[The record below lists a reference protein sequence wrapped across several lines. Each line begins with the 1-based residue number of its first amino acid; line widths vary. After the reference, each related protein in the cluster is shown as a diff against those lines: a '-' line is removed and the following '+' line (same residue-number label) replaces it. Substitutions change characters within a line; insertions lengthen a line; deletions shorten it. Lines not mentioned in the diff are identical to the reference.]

1 MTIKSINEIQVRAL
15 VKKLLED
22 KALGP
27 EMVKVN
33 PVVDPSAIVTDP
45 ANPDYKPTN
54 KQELQVVLSSM
65 LRGVSDDSVSDI
77 YDSIKNVMQSK
88 EEDEGKDQ
96 MNKSNSKIEET
107 IRMTIRK
114 MLAEIELPEL
124 SKRNLKEYFEIDPAT
139 GEKVWKGS
147 GPAPKLAPSAGMQ
160 KLDPSARGVAVGPQ
174 SPAGKSLKS
183 TFKKMK
189 DSDIS
194 FVDTSQPEAGRSRRN
209 KMQEGDK
216 LRELAAEMGFKNP
229 NGVLQFINRV
239 LEKMKRRFE
248 NYDAVAVATLEIMKE
263 YIDELSSPYKQSS
276 RVTTE
281 PVITPQDAELL
292 RQHPEM
298 IEDLDTFRVYLNKK
312 LKERGL

>member
-1 MTIKSINEIQVRAL
+1 MIAKNISEVKLRAL
-15 VKKLLED
+15 VKNLLED
-22 KALGP
+22 KTLGE

-33 PVVDPSAIVTDP
+33 AVVDPSAVVTDP
-45 ANPDYKPTN
+45 SNTDYKPNN
-54 KQELQVVLSSM
+54 KQELQVVLSTM
-65 LRGVSDDSVSDI
+65 LKSVSDDKVSDI
-77 YDSIKNVMQSK
+77 FDSLKSVMQSK
-88 EEDEGKDQ
+88 EEDEGKEQ
-96 MNKSNSKIEET
+96 MSKSNSKIEET
-107 IRMTIRK
+107 IRLVIRN
-114 MLAEIELPEL
+114 MLSQVELP
-124 SKRNLKEYFEIDPAT
+124 KRNLKEYFAIDPET

-147 GPAPKLAPSAGMQ
+147 GPAPKLSPSASVQ
-160 KLDPSARGVAVGPQ
+160 KLDPSARGIAVGPE

-194 FVDTSQPEAGRSRRN
+194 FVDASQPEVGRSRRN

-239 LEKMKRRFE
+239 LEKVKTRFQ
-248 NYDAVAVATLEIMKE
+248 NYDAVVVATLEIMKE
-263 YIDELSSPYKQSS
+263 YIDELASPYKQSS

-298 IEDLDTFRVYLNKK
+298 IEDLATFRVYLNKK